1 MATFKIAIDGPA
13 GAGKSTIAK
22 MVARE
27 LGIVYVDTGA
37 MYRAIGLAALRKGID
52 PGKEAIKVEKLLPE
66 IVVDIAYREMGQTVY
81 LDGEDVSVE
90 IRLPEVSV
98 AASDASK
105 IPAVRAKLLELQ
117 RGLAEKTD
125 VIMDGRDIGTVV
137 LPDAELKIFLT
148 ASVEER
154 AMRRFKELIEKG
166 VECEFDDVKADMAYR
181 DKNDSE
187 REIAPL
193 KPADD
198 AVYVDTTGNDLEES
212 VNIIMDIINERRK
225 TL

>member
-22 MVARE
+22 LAASE

-37 MYRAIGLAALRKGID
+37 MYRAIGLACIRAGINPD
-52 PGKEAIKVEKLLPE
+52 KEVLKVEMLLPDINVE
-66 IVVDIAYREMGQTVY
+66 IAHSEGGQSVF
-81 LDGEDVSVE
+81 LNGEDVSVE

-98 AASDASK
+98 AASDVSR

-137 LPDAELKIFLT
+137 LPNAQLKIFLT

-154 AMRRFKELIEKG
+154 AQRRFRELIEKG
-166 VECEFDDVKADMAYR
+166 VECDFDSVKADMEYR

-193 KPADD
+193 KPAEESII
-198 AVYVDTTGNDLEES
+198 VDTTGKSLDES
-212 VNIIMDIINERRK
+212 VEWIMQIITEKRNNE
-225 TL
+225 

>member
-22 MVARE
+22 LAARE

-37 MYRAIGLAALRKGID
+37 MYRAIGLAVIRAGVD
-52 PGKEAIKVEKLLPE
+52 PDKEPKKVEALLPNINVE
-66 IVVDIAYREMGQTVY
+66 IAHSESGQTVY
-81 LDGEDVSVE
+81 LNGEDVSVE

-98 AASDASK
+98 AASDVSR
-105 IPAVRAKLLELQ
+105 IPSVREKLLELQ

-137 LPDAELKIFLT
+137 LPNAQLKIFLT

-154 AMRRFKELIEKG
+154 AMRRFRELKEKG
-166 VECEFDDVKADMAYR
+166 IECDFNSVKEDMEYR

-193 KPADD
+193 KPAEDS
-198 AVYVDTTGNDLEES
+198 VYVDTTENDLDES
-212 VNIIMDIINERRK
+212 VRIIMEIINERRK
-225 TL
+225 SI